1 MKLELKAAQKAKVV
15 TKHDR
20 PLLIENSGGGGSRI
34 EMTRLVTPSSGTHQA
49 GSAVA
54 ASSSSDSNNRVSPPN
69 LDVVAMYEKR
79 NKQLDSEIK
88 HLR

>member
-1 MKLELKAAQKAKVV
+1 MKLELRAAQKAKVV

-20 PLLIENSGGGGSRI
+20 PLLIEDGGSRI
-34 EMTRLVTPSSGTHQA
+34 EMTRLVTPSSGAHQA
-49 GSAVA
+49 GSAA
-54 ASSSSDSNNRVSPPN
+54 AAGATSSSDSNNQVSPPN

-79 NKQLDSEIK
+79 NKQLASEIK